1 MSVPSQWRRFGDCSA
16 CAASG
21 ASGSYGVSSGARSA
35 IAVNRTSA
43 PSAVNR
49 TSAASATT
57 ESVLRRRR
65 RHSAAGGLRRA
76 TTALP
81 ETDSRVD
88 KPIRQIDGEIDEHV
102 DDGHEEHEA
111 LNRAGVL

>member
-43 PSAVNR
+43 P
-49 TSAASATT
+49 SATT